1 MVTAQEQYADTR
13 RPDPVTSNRQ
23 ALDEQQ
29 TMARGIIRR
38 MLVQFHREW
47 LDVVERE
54 SGMARALATNALL
67 DRYSHQLY
75 DVICDMEAILGE
87 DLAVE
92 IRCLSAD
99 MIKTANILIMI
110 DCGKECREHNDALV
124 KEALHQVERCLAL
137 VQKRGGGMATRVFTI
152 HREE

>member
-1 MVTAQEQYADTR
+1 MR
-13 RPDPVTSNRQ
+13 RVDGALLDRR

-29 TMARGIIRR
+29 AMAMGIIRR
-38 MLVQFHREW
+38 MLVQFYREW
-47 LDVVERE
+47 TDLVAEE
-54 SGMARALATNALL
+54 SGAARILAANTLF

-75 DVICDMEAILGE
+75 DAVCGMETVVGE

-99 MIKTANILIMI
+99 MIKTTNVLLMI
-110 DCGKECREHNDALV
+110 GCGEECRAESDALA
-124 KEALHQVERCLAL
+124 KEALRQVERCLEL
-137 VQKRGGGMATRVFTI
+137 VRTGGGLATRVFVI

>member
-1 MVTAQEQYADTR
+1 MR
-13 RPDPVTSNRQ
+13 RAGGVLLDGR

-29 TMARGIIRR
+29 AMARGIIRR

-47 LDVVERE
+47 ADLVAGE
-54 SGMARALATNALL
+54 SGPARVLAANALF

-75 DVICDMEAILGE
+75 DAVCGMEAVVGE

-99 MIKTANILIMI
+99 MIKTTNILLMI
-110 DCGKECREHNDALV
+110 GCGEECRAESDALA
-124 KEALHQVERCLAL
+124 KEALRQVERCLEL
-137 VQKRGGGMATRVFTI
+137 VRTGEGGLATRVFVI